1 MHANLIFA
9 PSIEPSLHKRVGW
22 PLLQDAVM
30 SDGELTAVIHGT
42 AAREKLLGLSKPAPY
57 RALRLGHPA
66 AYYTHIAP
74 IIYETLP
81 IGLKHLLHIAALSKD
96 HQSGCIAIKA
106 VNHMGTTTLM
116 GAFEIVIEHILD
128 AKTMMGGS
136 HRENTWSFV
145 DDKKMTIL
153 INNAQIRAG
162 EMPLSTTGN
171 SRPNLH
177 PVTAIEQIIVAHYG
191 SAVNENAPTSQIS
204 LKAIAAHLWEGHRQV
219 LEKLYFCV
227 YRLHNC

>member
-9 PSIEPSLHKRVGW
+9 PSIEPSLHQRVGW

-81 IGLKHLLHIAALSKD
+81 VGLKHLLHIAALSKD
-96 HQSGCIAIKA
+96 HQSRCIAIKA

-136 HRENTWSFV
+136 HGENTWSFV

-153 INNAQIRAG
+153 VNNAQIRAG
-162 EMPLSTTGN
+162 EIPLPTAGN
-171 SRPNLH
+171 GRTNLH
-177 PVTAIEQIIVAHYG
+177 PVTAIKQMIVAHYG